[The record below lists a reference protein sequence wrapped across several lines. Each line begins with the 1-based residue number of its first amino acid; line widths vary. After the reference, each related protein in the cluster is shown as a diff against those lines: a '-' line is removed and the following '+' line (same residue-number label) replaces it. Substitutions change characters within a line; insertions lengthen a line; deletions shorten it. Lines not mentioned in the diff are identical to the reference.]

1 MQNVIEATVL
11 IRKKGYTGCIVAVT
25 GNAMDTDVREFLAA
39 GADAVVTKPMKM
51 TKLDAIL
58 TCVNKSEDD
67 VVLARRLLKNLAAL

>member
-1 MQNVIEATVL
+1 VEATKL

-39 GADAVVTKPMKM
+39 GADVVVTKPMKM

-58 TCVNKSEDD
+58 QSINDGGGD
-67 VVLARRLLKNLAAL
+67 VTVTRQLLRKIGTL

>member
-1 MQNVIEATVL
+1 MEATKL

-39 GADAVVTKPMKM
+39 GADVVVTKPMKM

-58 TCVNKSEDD
+58 QSINDGGGD
-67 VVLARRLLKNLAAL
+67 VTVTRQLLRKIGTL